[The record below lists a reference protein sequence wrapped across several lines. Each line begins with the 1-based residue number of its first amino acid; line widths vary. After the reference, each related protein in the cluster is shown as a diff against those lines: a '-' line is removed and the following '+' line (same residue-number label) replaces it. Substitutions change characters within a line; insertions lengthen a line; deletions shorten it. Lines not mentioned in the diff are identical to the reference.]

1 MDSDS
6 ESLAKAICAT
16 KPAYRQSHP
25 RVGAPFKSMTYYV
38 LELSSLFLSET
49 LSETK
54 CRKITLFSGV
64 DDLFFTLNLC
74 HARLHTRGCVSTK
87 PTTLCYS
94 LHSALFTAV
103 CHPCQPEAL
112 YGLGVGLD

>member
-1 MDSDS
+1 MLSVG
-6 ESLAKAICAT
+6 
-16 KPAYRQSHP
+16 AYRRSHL

-54 CRKITLFSGV
+54 CRRITLFSGM

-74 HARLHTRGCVSTK
+74 HARLHTRGCVYIK
-87 PTTLCYS
+87 PTTLCYC
-94 LHSALFTAV
+94 LRTALFTAV
-103 CHPCQPEAL
+103 CHLCQPEAL
-112 YGLGVGLD
+112 YELGVRLD